1 VGTTPDLGVPL
12 DGLLYEITDGIAV
25 ITLNRPERGN
35 ALNGAMSR
43 ALHAAWTD
51 VRENP
56 EVKVAVLTGA
66 GTRHFCTGADMSA
79 VAESGRVSPGGGPMT
94 EEIFVSA
101 WNNRVWKPVICAVNG
116 LVAGAGLHLVA
127 ESDVV
132 IAAEHAGFTD
142 THVNVGMV
150 AGFEA
155 VALAR
160 RLPLGAALRLSLF
173 GKSYRMTA
181 QRAHELGLVDEL
193 TSADS
198 LAGLADEMAR
208 QLLQNSPE
216 AMALTKQVLWSS
228 LEVGYRQA
236 AEQAWAMIRM
246 HWQHPDF
253 AEGPRAFAERRP
265 PRWSAG

>member
-1 VGTTPDLGVPL
+1 VGTIPDLGVPL
-12 DGLLYEITDGIAV
+12 DGLLYEINDGIAV

-35 ALNGAMSR
+35 ALNGPMSR
-43 ALHAAWTD
+43 ALHAAWED
-51 VRENP
+51 VRDNP
-56 EVKVAVLTGA
+56 QVKVAILTGA
-66 GTRHFCTGADMSA
+66 GPRHFCTGTDVSG
-79 VAESGRVSPGGGPMT
+79 VAESGKVNTGRGPMT

-101 WNNRVWKPVICAVNG
+101 WNNQVWKPVICAVNG
-116 LVAGAGLHLVA
+116 LAAGAGLHLVA

-132 IAAEHAGFTD
+132 LAADHAGFTD

-155 VALAR
+155 VALSR

-181 QRAHELGLVDEL
+181 QRAYELGLVDEL
-193 TSADS
+193 TGTDS
-198 LAGLADEMAR
+198 LAALADEMAH

-216 AMALTKQVLWSS
+216 AMAVTKQVLWSS
-228 LEVGYRQA
+228 LEMGYRQA
-236 AEQAWAMIRM
+236 AEHAWAMIRM

-253 AEGPRAFAERRP
+253 VEGPKAFAERRP
-265 PRWSAG
+265 PRWSEG

>member
-1 VGTTPDLGVPL
+1 MGTTPDLGVPL

-56 EVKVAVLTGA
+56 AVKVAVLTGA
-66 GTRHFCTGADMSA
+66 GARHFCTGADMSA
-79 VAESGRVSPGGGPMT
+79 VAEAGRVSPGGGPMT

-198 LAGLADEMAR
+198 LAGLAEEMAR

-253 AEGPRAFAERRP
+253 AEGPKAFAERRP

>member
-1 VGTTPDLGVPL
+1 MGTTPDLGVPL

-35 ALNGAMSR
+35 AMNPAMSR
-43 ALHAAWTD
+43 ALRAAWVN

-56 EVKVAVLTGA
+56 EVRVAVLTGA
-66 GTRHFCTGADMSA
+66 GTRHFCTGADVTA
-79 VAESGRVSPGGGPMT
+79 VAEAGRVSAGRGPMT

-127 ESDVV
+127 ESDIV
-132 IAAEHAGFTD
+132 IAAEGAGFTD

-155 VALAR
+155 AALAR

-181 QRAHELGLVDEL
+181 QRAYELGLVDEL
-193 TSADS
+193 TDADS

-216 AMALTKQVLWSS
+216 AMAVTKQVLWSS
-228 LEVGYRQA
+228 LEMGYRQA
-236 AEQAWAMIRM
+236 AEHAWALIRM

-253 AEGPRAFAERRP
+253 AEGPKAFAERRP
-265 PRWSAG
+265 PRWSTD